1 MPPTKKLQPVSEPH
15 IQIKTEKFSDSIQ
28 AKVEEK
34 ADEKAL
40 LKALEDKL
48 PVEEPRMEETAMVDP
63 VVAKP
68 AHNEP
73 QPPEA
78 IEAPK
83 NYEEL
88 NNPLAFTRNQDHI
101 NRKITEFRDDIIERF
116 GSSQVP
122 TPAVK
127 DIYKQ
132 CGDREFTPNKD
143 QVEAGVV
150 AD

>member
-1 MPPTKKLQPVSEPH
+1 M
-15 IQIKTEKFSDSIQ
+15 IDS
-28 AKVEEK
+28 
-34 ADEKAL
+34 
-40 LKALEDKL
+40 
-48 PVEEPRMEETAMVDP
+48 
-63 VVAKP
+63 VVAKQ
-68 AHNEP
+68 AYNEP
-73 QPPEA
+73 QPPEVLK
-78 IEAPK
+78 APL

-132 CGDREFTPNKD
+132 CGDREFTPSKE
-143 QVEAGVV
+143 QVEDDIKTNVGVG

>member
-1 MPPTKKLQPVSEPH
+1 MAFVS
-15 IQIKTEKFSDSIQ
+15 TV
-28 AKVEEK
+28 A
-34 ADEKAL
+34 
-40 LKALEDKL
+40 
-48 PVEEPRMEETAMVDP
+48 
-63 VVAKP
+63 AKP

-73 QPPEA
+73 QTLV
-78 IEAPK
+78 APK

-132 CGDREFTPNKD
+132 CGDREFTPRKGQAD
-143 QVEAGVV
+143 ADIEAEIEAQVCGAPQPV
-150 AD
+150 A

>member
-1 MPPTKKLQPVSEPH
+1 
-15 IQIKTEKFSDSIQ
+15 
-28 AKVEEK
+28 
-34 ADEKAL
+34 
-40 LKALEDKL
+40 
-48 PVEEPRMEETAMVDP
+48 MVDQ
-63 VVAKP
+63 VVAKA
-68 AHNEP
+68 AHYEP

-78 IEAPK
+78 HEAPK

-88 NNPLAFTRNQDHI
+88 NNPLAFPRNQDHI